1 MWDFSGAGCIKLVW
15 LVNMIINKVVLLPQD
30 VDTLVTADCWGKNYV
45 CVCVSKL
52 LLTLQATRRPMSDT
66 NGF

>member
-1 MWDFSGAGCIKLVW
+1 MGFSGAGCIKLVW
-15 LVNMIINKVVLLPQD
+15 LVNMNINKVVLLPQD

-45 CVCVSKL
+45 CVSKL